1 MDAYRCKFVAIHT
14 LVMPDGLVAYS
25 ITEEITGLSTIAVDK
40 PVFDSYERGFVDK
53 MGDIRRSYQQSDVD
67 KCGKVRESALLYL
80 PDTQADAAIPG
91 HDGADK
97 DGVVEPGVWAVGRS
111 LEGGGGAEVVGVLA
125 VLVAARP
132 DDAAVADVDVHAVVR
147 LDAVDGFEFGAVA
160 LLIDQL
166 VVGAAAEDG
175 AVDERALEG
184 AAGDGDDH
192 ALAVRGGAHA
202 EGSIDLDMELEGEL
216 KAGSIGSGGI
226 LRLSTK
232 SEGDEKEKNKK
243 T

>member
-1 MDAYRCKFVAIHT
+1 MSK
-14 LVMPDGLVAYS
+14 DGA
-25 ITEEITGLSTIAVDK
+25 K
-40 PVFDSYERGFVDK
+40 
-53 MGDIRRSYQQSDVD
+53 
-67 KCGKVRESALLYL
+67 LLYF
-80 PDTQADAAIPG
+80 PDAETNAAIPW
-91 HDGADK
+91 HYGADEE
-97 DGVVEPGVWAVGRS
+97 GVVEPCILAVGWG
-111 LEGGGGAEVVGVLA
+111 LEGWCCTEIVGLLA
-125 VLVAARP
+125 VLVDTLP
-132 DDAAVADVDVHAVVR
+132 DEATVAHMDADAVVGA
-147 LDAVDGFEFGAVA
+147 DAVDGFEFGAVA